1 VTESF
6 AIYEYISLKYAPMLL
21 GTTPQERAKVSM
33 LAGVCKDI
41 NSALRGPCYRSDAV
55 KEELS
60 AQAIKLMS
68 KLADYIS

>member
-1 VTESF
+1 
-6 AIYEYISLKYAPMLL
+6 MLL
-21 GTTPQERAKVSM
+21 GATPQERAKVSM

-41 NSALRGPCYRSDAV
+41 NSALRGPCYRPDAV

-60 AQAIKLMS
+60 AQTIKLMS

>member
-1 VTESF
+1 
-6 AIYEYISLKYAPMLL
+6 MLL
-21 GTTPQERAKVSM
+21 GATPKERAKVSM

>member
-1 VTESF
+1 
-6 AIYEYISLKYAPMLL
+6 MLL

-41 NSALRGPCYRSDAV
+41 NSALRGPCYRPDAV

-60 AQAIKLMS
+60 AQAIKLRS
-68 KLADYIS
+68 KLADYLS